1 MGVVSVEITQ
11 VEGLQL
17 VGSARG
23 MSLVLDTVPKVAGK
37 DAGLQPKPLTIF
49 AIGTPLIAA
58 LEPPAVLKLG
68 ATLADKHPKSFLKLF
83 IGTDRPDKVKEV
95 LKDNPI
101 LAVLKEDIEIEISED
116 TPAETDV
123 SGVMKMFEPGW
134 SINFM
139 GNRSMVTDIS
149 GELGFTAVET
159 FLFSLGG
166 CTGMDTISILMKMRQ
181 DLKRFRMVVKA
192 EVDGTKP
199 VAFDV
204 AYIAEGNVDPEKLK
218 KAIDLSRERYCGVQ
232 ASIRDGIPVNYTY
245 EVR

>member
-1 MGVVSVEITQ
+1 
-11 VEGLQL
+11 
-17 VGSARG
+17 

-49 AIGTPLIAA
+49 AIGMPLIAE
-58 LEPPAVLKLG
+58 LEPPAMLKIG
-68 ATLADKHPKSFLKLF
+68 AMLADKHPKRFLKVF
-83 IGTDRPDKVKEV
+83 IGTDRPTKIKQLVEANPILGV
-95 LKDNPI
+95 LKDDI
-101 LAVLKEDIEIEISED
+101 EVEVGEDI
-116 TPAETDV
+116 PAETHV
-123 SGVMKMFEPGW
+123 SGIMKMFEKGW

-149 GELGFTAVET
+149 GDLGFTPVET

-192 EVDGTKP
+192 ELEGNKP
-199 VAFDV
+199 VSFDV
-204 AYIAEGNVDPEKLK
+204 TYIAEGNVDPEKLK

-232 ASIRDGIPVNYTY
+232 ASIRADVPVNYTY